1 MLNSSKVSAVEQW
14 AAKRENSS
22 LHHKAPF
29 CGFFS
34 ALFYTDWALE
44 ESRGKKIVG
53 KSRQERLSFR
63 LIFQSLLKKP
73 CPEDSFKYLDAAM
86 AIFNRLM
93 PILSDSY
100 EGSGMLLSG
109 SAGYR
114 TFFY

>member
-1 MLNSSKVSAVEQW
+1 MKFNTKVLHGSYRAEFHAGSTLAPVAQVSAVEQW

-53 KSRQERLSFR
+53 KSRQE
-63 LIFQSLLKKP
+63 
-73 CPEDSFKYLDAAM
+73 DSVLDLF
-86 AIFNRLM
+86 FN
-93 PILSDSY
+93 PS
-100 EGSGMLLSG
+100 
-109 SAGYR
+109 
-114 TFFY
+114 